1 MNDFIHQKALRFE
14 NSIPELLAAL
24 GHGYALS
31 GRRAEGLKTVRGL
44 QDRSQREFVSSYSIF
59 TIYIGPGMKD
69 EAHLMV
75 SKGLYF
81 GFRSVGIG

>member
-1 MNDFIHQKALRFE
+1 MNDFIHQKALRIE

-24 GHGYALS
+24 GMAMPCQ
-31 GRRAEGLKTVRGL
+31 AEELRGL
-44 QDRSQREFVSSYSIF
+44 RPSVGCKTDPKGSFVSSYSIF

-81 GFRSVGIG
+81 GLRSVGIG